1 MKRLFAFFIIAT
13 FSGHLLAQ
21 SNQPIFVESL
31 PERFQARLEVKTR
44 AASSAAAA
52 NHANVAP
59 RYFIFFTKRWPNAST
74 ASVKVAFLGGDDSLR
89 AQIAS
94 AASEWSNYGNVKFD
108 FKDPNTGRYREWTRG
123 DHQFS
128 ADIRV
133 AFDGVDG
140 GGYWSI
146 IGKDSSDPTLI
157 APNEASLELQG
168 FESSLPPD
176 WQAVVRHEFGHA
188 IGLQHEHQM
197 PVGGCDQDF
206 KWEDDPGYV
215 PTQDIY
221 GQYVNDSSGRKPGIY
236 TMLAGA
242 PNFWSKSKVDFNMRQ
257 LAIDSQNYDFGDFD
271 RLSIMKYYFDA
282 RLFRDGKNSHCYSDE
297 NLVISQLDK
306 QGIAKWYPVTNSAAL
321 KTIIQQQ
328 GMLLNAIGST
338 VKMQSVESIQPL
350 K

>member
-1 MKRLFAFFIIAT
+1 
-13 FSGHLLAQ
+13 
-21 SNQPIFVESL
+21 
-31 PERFQARLEVKTR
+31 
-44 AASSAAAA
+44 
-52 NHANVAP
+52 
-59 RYFIFFTKRWPNAST
+59 
-74 ASVKVAFLGGDDSLR
+74 
-89 AQIAS
+89 
-94 AASEWSNYGNVKFD
+94 
-108 FKDPNTGRYREWTRG
+108 
-123 DHQFS
+123 
-128 ADIRV
+128 
-133 AFDGVDG
+133 
-140 GGYWSI
+140 
-146 IGKDSSDPTLI
+146 
-157 APNEASLELQG
+157 
-168 FESSLPPD
+168 
-176 WQAVVRHEFGHA
+176 
-188 IGLQHEHQM
+188 M